1 MKGNIMKFSVLAGVS
16 VIALFVMAGMAS
28 ADPASNHNIVGVYAV
43 AGISTCSPVVPENA
57 PAVTIS
63 PGLMEGDYTFRPD
76 GTVTIRNGFVRN
88 FPGAG
93 PNFHVQAD
101 FTYRVT
107 RDGRITFEYPDGGFQ
122 IGEINEFGIF
132 QEFFRLNA
140 GPSHGVISP
149 DGKTITI
156 SCGPPVG
163 PLWLIS
169 GGEKVPDSDMWCIT
183 SVMGMRIK

>member
-1 MKGNIMKFSVLAGVS
+1 MKGNLKKLSVLMGVS
-16 VIALFVMAGMAS
+16 VIALFIMVGMAS
-28 ADPASNHNIVGVYAV
+28 ADPASNHNMLGVYAV
-43 AGISTCSPVVPENA
+43 AGISTCSPVVPEGA
-57 PAVTIS
+57 SAVTVS

-93 PNFHVQAD
+93 PNLNVQAE

-107 RDGRITFEYPDGGFQ
+107 REGRITFEYPDGGFQ
-122 IGEINEFGIF
+122 IGVLDEFGNF
-132 QEFFRLNA
+132 QEFFRLSA

-149 DGKTITI
+149 DGSMITI

-183 SVMGMRIK
+183 SVSGMRIR